1 MANKNKKVIRDRIVN
16 DYRQVMSTPAGRRV
30 LWAIMVTAKTFGTS
44 FDDNPYRT
52 AYNEGKRAVGQ
63 EIYADIMAYCPD
75 MFLQA
80 QKEFNTNVAQD
91 NKELQQK
98 IMEEGEEK

>member
-1 MANKNKKVIRDRIVN
+1 MTKNKKNVTRERIVN

-30 LWAIMVTAKTFGTS
+30 LWAIMVSAKTFGTS
-44 FDDNPYRT
+44 FDENPYKT

-80 QKEFNTNVAQD
+80 QKEFNTNIAQD
-91 NKELQQK
+91 NKEMQKK
-98 IMEEGEEK
+98 IMEEGEEQ